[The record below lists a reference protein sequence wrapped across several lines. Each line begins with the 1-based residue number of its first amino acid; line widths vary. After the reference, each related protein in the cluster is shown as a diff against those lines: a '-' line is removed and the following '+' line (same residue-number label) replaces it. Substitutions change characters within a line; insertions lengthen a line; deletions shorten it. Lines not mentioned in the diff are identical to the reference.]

1 MKYDLILADPPWQYN
16 NAASNGAANNHYTTT
31 DFYALTRLSI
41 EKIAADNSV
50 LAMWYTG
57 NFAAEAM
64 ELAKAWGFKVKTMK
78 LFTWVKLNKLA
89 MDRIDKAIQ
98 EERLLDSWDFLELL
112 NTETRMNG
120 GNYTRSNTEDV
131 LIAIK
136 GNGLP
141 RQSASVKQVIYSC
154 LGEHSQKPREVH
166 YRLEQLY
173 GDVPRIELFARESV
187 YGWDLYGNESPVN
200 NITFINEVRYEHTQN
215 NHRND
220 QTGNQRVFK
229 HRSPNVR

>member
-1 MKYDLILADPPWQYN
+1 MSGIGGEMEQKYSLILADPPWQYN

-31 DFYALTRLSI
+31 DFYSLTRLPI
-41 EKIAADNSV
+41 EQIAAKNSV

-57 NFAAEAM
+57 NFTLEATKLAE
-64 ELAKAWGFKVKTMK
+64 AWGFTVKTMK

-98 EERLLDSWDFLELL
+98 EGRLLDSLDFINLL

-131 LIAIK
+131 LIAVR
-136 GNGLP
+136 GNGLE
-141 RQSASVKQVIYSC
+141 RQSASVKQVVYSC

-166 YRLEQLY
+166 HRLERLY
-173 GDVPRIELFARESV
+173 GDVPRIELFARESMD
-187 YGWDLYGNESPVN
+187 GWHLYGNESPVN
-200 NITFINEVRYEHTQN
+200 NIEFINGVNFITH
-215 NHRND
+215 D
-220 QTGNQRVFK
+220 
-229 HRSPNVR
+229 